1 MYSLQHPQIDER
13 FLGSESTVDEV
24 IKLLETLRKPKE
36 EEEEQKDPPEKE
48 PTSMTVTEDNFIIT
62 ERKKSLAAPTVSTEP
77 KETSSKGKYKP
88 RTFVPVDRKKDRF
101 PFMRQVEMDLDQRSK
116 ARLERERIAQNFR
129 KWVCIINK
137 LTKYIF
143 NTFFNF
149 LFRLGNAEYRRG
161 NYETAMRMYTEAIEN
176 IRDSHIL
183 YINRALCYIK
193 SGKFKRGIVDCDF
206 VLNKLDEKN
215 LRAWMYRAM
224 AYKGLNDEPNFENCV
239 KYARKFN
246 SKQMEFIDDFLE
258 KLK

>member
-13 FLGSESTVDEV
+13 FLDSESTVEEV
-24 IKLLETLRKPKE
+24 VKLLKNLRMPTE
-36 EEEEQKDPPEKE
+36 DEEEEQEKVEKDPKG
-48 PTSMTVTEDNFIIT
+48 TIVTEENFIIT
-62 ERKKSLAAPTVSTEP
+62 ERKDSAAVICPPKDIVS
-77 KETSSKGKYKP
+77 KEKIHR
-88 RTFVPVDRKKDRF
+88 RTFNRLDRSKDRF

-116 ARLERERIAQNFR
+116 ARLERERVAQNFR
-129 KWVCIINK
+129 K
-137 LTKYIF
+137 
-143 NTFFNF
+143 
-149 LFRLGNAEYRRG
+149 LGNAEYRKG
-161 NYETAMRMYTEAIEN
+161 NYETAMHMYTEAIEN

-183 YINRALCYIK
+183 YINRALCFIK

-224 AYKGLNDEPNFENCV
+224 AYKGLKDESNFENCV

-258 KLK
+258 RLK

>member
-13 FLGSESTVDEV
+13 FLDSESTVEEV
-24 IKLLETLRKPKE
+24 VKLLENLQVPKDDEDDEQDNVEKDTKP
-36 EEEEQKDPPEKE
+36 
-48 PTSMTVTEDNFIIT
+48 SIVTEENFIIT
-62 ERKKSLAAPTVSTEP
+62 ARTNASPVISATKDTASRDKS
-77 KETSSKGKYKP
+77 KP
-88 RTFVPVDRKKDRF
+88 RTFSRLDRSKDRF

-116 ARLERERIAQNFR
+116 ARLERERVAQNFR
-129 KWVCIINK
+129 K
-137 LTKYIF
+137 
-143 NTFFNF
+143 
-149 LFRLGNAEYRRG
+149 LGNAEYRKG
-161 NYETAMRMYTEAIEN
+161 NYESAMQMYTEAIEN

-183 YINRALCYIK
+183 YINRALCFIK

-224 AYKGLNDEPNFENCV
+224 AYKGLNDESNFENCV
-239 KYARKFN
+239 RYARKFN

>member
-13 FLGSESTVDEV
+13 FLDSESTVEEV
-24 IKLLETLRKPKE
+24 VKLLESLQVPKE
-36 EEEEQKDPPEKE
+36 DEDDLQEKDKKDTKPSLITEE
-48 PTSMTVTEDNFIIT
+48 NFIIT
-62 ERKKSLAAPTVSTEP
+62 ARTNDPPVISATEDTASREKSKT
-77 KETSSKGKYKP
+77 
-88 RTFVPVDRKKDRF
+88 RTFSRLDRSKDRF

-116 ARLERERIAQNFR
+116 ARLERERVAQNFR
-129 KWVCIINK
+129 K
-137 LTKYIF
+137 
-143 NTFFNF
+143 
-149 LFRLGNAEYRRG
+149 LGNAEYRRG
-161 NYETAMRMYTEAIEN
+161 NYDAAMKMYTEAIEN

-183 YINRALCYIK
+183 YINRALCFIK
-193 SGKFKRGIVDCDF
+193 AGKFKRGIVDCDF

-224 AYKGLNDEPNFENCV
+224 AYKGLNDEFNFENCV

>member
-13 FLGSESTVDEV
+13 FLDSESTVEEV
-24 IKLLETLRKPKE
+24 VRLLESLQVPNEDE
-36 EEEEQKDPPEKE
+36 EEGHDKVQNDTK
-48 PTSMTVTEDNFIIT
+48 TTIVTEDNFIIIG
-62 ERKKSLAAPTVSTEP
+62 RKNVPPDISAPKDTAFKEKS
-77 KETSSKGKYKP
+77 KP
-88 RTFVPVDRKKDRF
+88 RTFNRLDRTKDRF

-116 ARLERERIAQNFR
+116 ARLERERVAQNFR
-129 KWVCIINK
+129 K
-137 LTKYIF
+137 
-143 NTFFNF
+143 
-149 LFRLGNAEYRRG
+149 LGNAEYRKG
-161 NYETAMRMYTEAIEN
+161 NYETAMHMYTEAIEN

-183 YINRALCYIK
+183 YINRALCFIK

-224 AYKGLNDEPNFENCV
+224 AYKGLNDESNFENCV

>member
-1 MYSLQHPQIDER
+1 MYSLQHPQIDEC
-13 FLGSESTVDEV
+13 FLDSESTVEEV
-24 IKLLETLRKPKE
+24 VKLLESLQVPNE
-36 EEEEQKDPPEKE
+36 EEAASREKAERSPESANITEE
-48 PTSMTVTEDNFIIT
+48 SFIIT
-62 ERKKSLAAPTVSTEP
+62 ERKTPIPVISAPI
-77 KETSSKGKYKP
+77 SSKEKLKP
-88 RTFVPVDRKKDRF
+88 RTFIRIDRSKDRF

-116 ARLERERIAQNFR
+116 ARLERERVAENFR
-129 KWVCIINK
+129 K
-137 LTKYIF
+137 
-143 NTFFNF
+143 
-149 LFRLGNAEYRRG
+149 LGNAEYRKG
-161 NYETAMRMYTEAIEN
+161 NYEAAMNMYTEAIEN

-183 YINRALCYIK
+183 YINRALCFIK

-224 AYKGLNDEPNFENCV
+224 AYKGLNDESNFENCV

>member
-1 MYSLQHPQIDER
+1 MYSLQHPEIDER
-13 FLGSESTVDEV
+13 FLGSESTVEEV
-24 IKLLETLRKPKE
+24 IKLLERLQKPKE
-36 EEEEQKDPPEKE
+36 EDEEQKDPPEKE
-48 PTSMTVTEDNFIIT
+48 PKSMTVTDENFIVT
-62 ERKKSLAAPTVSTEP
+62 ERKRKSKEEP
-77 KETSSKGKYKP
+77 KDTSSKGGTKP
-88 RTFVPVDRKKDRF
+88 RTFKPEDRETDRF

-116 ARLERERIAQNFR
+116 ARLERERVAQNFR
-129 KWVCIINK
+129 K
-137 LTKYIF
+137 
-143 NTFFNF
+143 
-149 LFRLGNAEYRRG
+149 LGNAEYRRG
-161 NYETAMRMYTEAIEN
+161 NYENAMLMYTEAIEN

-183 YINRALCYIK
+183 YINRALCFIK

>member
-1 MYSLQHPQIDER
+1 MYSLQHPQMDER
-13 FLGSESTVDEV
+13 FLGSESTVEEV
-24 IKLLETLRKPKE
+24 IKLLENLRKPKE
-36 EEEEQKDPPEKE
+36 EDEEDTPEKE
-48 PTSMTVTEDNFIIT
+48 PNSMTVTEDNFIIT
-62 ERKKSLAAPTVSTEP
+62 EKKKSSAAPTVSTEP
-77 KETSSKGKYKP
+77 KETYSKGKSKP
-88 RTFVPVDRKKDRF
+88 RTFTPVDRKKDRF

-116 ARLERERIAQNFR
+116 ARLERERVAQNFR
-129 KWVCIINK
+129 K
-137 LTKYIF
+137 
-143 NTFFNF
+143 
-149 LFRLGNAEYRRG
+149 LGNAEYRRG
-161 NYETAMRMYTEAIEN
+161 NYETAMHMYTEAIEN

-183 YINRALCYIK
+183 YINRALCFIK

-224 AYKGLNDEPNFENCV
+224 AYKGLNDDSNFENCV

>member
-1 MYSLQHPQIDER
+1 MYSLQHPQNDER
-13 FLGSESTVDEV
+13 FLDSESKVEEV
-24 IKLLETLRKPKE
+24 VKLLESLRVPKE
-36 EEEEQKDPPEKE
+36 EEEEGHETVEKDPK
-48 PTSMTVTEDNFIIT
+48 PTIVTEEDFIIT
-62 ERKKSLAAPTVSTEP
+62 ERKNSIIEITEP
-77 KETSSKGKYKP
+77 KDNVPREKLKP
-88 RTFVPVDRKKDRF
+88 RTFNRLDRSRDRF

-116 ARLERERIAQNFR
+116 ARLERERVAQNFR
-129 KWVCIINK
+129 K
-137 LTKYIF
+137 
-143 NTFFNF
+143 
-149 LFRLGNAEYRRG
+149 LGNAEYRKG
-161 NYETAMRMYTEAIEN
+161 NYETAMHMYTEAIEN

-183 YINRALCYIK
+183 YINRALCFIK

-224 AYKGLNDEPNFENCV
+224 AYKGLKDEPNFENCV

>member
-1 MYSLQHPQIDER
+1 MYSLQHPQIDEQ
-13 FLGSESTVDEV
+13 FLGSDSTVEEV
-24 IKLLETLRKPKE
+24 IKLLESLQKPKE
-36 EEEEQKDPPEKE
+36 EDDEQKDTPEKE
-48 PTSMTVTEDNFIIT
+48 PKSMTVTEDNFIIT
-62 ERKKSLAAPTVSTEP
+62 ERKRSSAAPTVSTEP
-77 KETSSKGKYKP
+77 KENSSKGFPKP
-88 RTFVPVDRKKDRF
+88 RTFKPVDRIKDRF

-116 ARLERERIAQNFR
+116 ARLERERVAQNFR
-129 KWVCIINK
+129 K
-137 LTKYIF
+137 
-143 NTFFNF
+143 
-149 LFRLGNAEYRRG
+149 LGNAEYRRG
-161 NYETAMRMYTEAIEN
+161 NYETAMLMYTEAIEN

-183 YINRALCYIK
+183 YINRALCFIK
-193 SGKFKRGIVDCDF
+193 MGKFKRGIVDCDF

>member
-13 FLGSESTVDEV
+13 FLDSESTVEEV
-24 IKLLETLRKPKE
+24 VKLLENLQVPKDDEDDEQDNVEKDTKP
-36 EEEEQKDPPEKE
+36 
-48 PTSMTVTEDNFIIT
+48 SIVTEENFIIT
-62 ERKKSLAAPTVSTEP
+62 ARTNAPPVISATKDTASRDKS
-77 KETSSKGKYKP
+77 KP
-88 RTFVPVDRKKDRF
+88 RTCSRLDRSKDRF

-116 ARLERERIAQNFR
+116 ARLERERVAQNFR
-129 KWVCIINK
+129 K
-137 LTKYIF
+137 
-143 NTFFNF
+143 
-149 LFRLGNAEYRRG
+149 LGNAEYRKG
-161 NYETAMRMYTEAIEN
+161 NYESAMQMYTEAIEN

-183 YINRALCYIK
+183 YINRALCFIK

-224 AYKGLNDEPNFENCV
+224 AYKGLNDESNFENCV

>member
-13 FLGSESTVDEV
+13 FLDSESTVEEV
-24 IKLLETLRKPKE
+24 VKLLENLQVPKDDEDDQQDKVEKDTKP
-36 EEEEQKDPPEKE
+36 
-48 PTSMTVTEDNFIIT
+48 SIVTEENFIIT
-62 ERKKSLAAPTVSTEP
+62 ARTNATPVISATKDTASRDKS
-77 KETSSKGKYKP
+77 KP
-88 RTFVPVDRKKDRF
+88 RTFSRLDRSKDRY

-116 ARLERERIAQNFR
+116 ARLERERVAQNFR
-129 KWVCIINK
+129 K
-137 LTKYIF
+137 
-143 NTFFNF
+143 
-149 LFRLGNAEYRRG
+149 LGNAEYRKG
-161 NYETAMRMYTEAIEN
+161 DYESAMQMYTEAIEN

-183 YINRALCYIK
+183 YINRALCFIK

-224 AYKGLNDEPNFENCV
+224 AYKGLNDESNFENCV